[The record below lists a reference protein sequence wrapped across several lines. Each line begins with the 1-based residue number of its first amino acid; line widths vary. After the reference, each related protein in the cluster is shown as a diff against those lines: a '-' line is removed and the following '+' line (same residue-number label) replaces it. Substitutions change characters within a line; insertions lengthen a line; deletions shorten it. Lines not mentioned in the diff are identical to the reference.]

1 MPKGAY
7 LGEFEQMVLLALIRL
22 GDDAYGV
29 TIRREIESRTDRRVV
44 IGAVYATLE
53 RLERKGHVTSS
64 VSEPEPV
71 PGGRAKKYFQLTKAG
86 AMALNH
92 SREMMR
98 RMEDGLALDSEA
110 EVT

>member
-1 MPKGAY
+1 M
-7 LGEFEQMVLLALIRL
+7 
-22 GDDAYGV
+22 
-29 TIRREIESRTDRRVV
+29 
-44 IGAVYATLE
+44 AVN
-53 RLERKGHVTSS
+53 
-64 VSEPEPV
+64 
-71 PGGRAKKYFQLTKAG
+71 QAG